1 MSDGQLAAL
10 GLNPAKLGL
19 SEDFQPPEA
28 IAALTPDASLDPED
42 VVWSVSQIESRFYQG
57 NMLLRDS
64 DTNGMAHGL
73 EIRVPL
79 LDQHMLDYVYS
90 LPGHLRLPSGR
101 ADKHLLRVA
110 FGDMLRPD
118 LLRQT
123 KKGFALPIGRWM
135 QGPLRPL
142 CEEALANLKSLGL
155 LRVHGIDLLWRAF
168 QNDPESPLW
177 SRAFT
182 LCVLGNFIKK
192 IGATL

>member
-1 MSDGQLAAL
+1 
-10 GLNPAKLGL
+10 
-19 SEDFQPPEA
+19 
-28 IAALTPDASLDPED
+28 
-42 VVWSVSQIESRFYQG
+42 
-57 NMLLRDS
+57 
-64 DTNGMAHGL
+64 
-73 EIRVPL
+73 
-79 LDQHMLDYVYS
+79 
-90 LPGHLRLPSGR
+90 
-101 ADKHLLRVA
+101 
-110 FGDMLRPD
+110 
-118 LLRQT
+118 
-123 KKGFALPIGRWM
+123 M